1 MPRLFGTDGI
11 RGIANEDLTP
21 DLALALGRAAG
32 RVLAPDG
39 GEVIIG
45 RDTRVSGPMLEG
57 ALVAGLCSA
66 GVAVRTAGIVPSPA
80 VAFLTVD
87 ERARA
92 GTVIS
97 ASHNPA
103 PDNGIKFFSQLGIK
117 IPEDAEE
124 AIEELMEA
132 PPSKLPSGAAVGG
145 SEPLTAAPD
154 RYVDHLLAS
163 LEQSLS
169 GLRVVVDCA
178 FGAAWH
184 VGPRAFRE
192 AGADVIAMNAEPDG
206 TRINDKSGST
216 DLSSLAE
223 RVRSEGADLGIA
235 FDGDADR
242 ALAVDENGAVVD
254 GDRIIAMIAL
264 HMNEAGTLDRNIVI
278 ATVMAN
284 MGFHRALSA
293 KGIEVISCPVG
304 DKYVGEA
311 IRDHGAALGGEQ
323 SGHVIFGHHSTTGDG
338 VMTGLKVAELVRNS
352 NESLSSMA
360 EIFETYPQVLINV
373 PVGRDKDLDSA
384 AALWERVAEVES
396 TLGDSGRVLLRASG
410 TEPLVRVMVEAAE
423 KRVAQTIAEDLA
435 RAVERE
441 LA

>member
-57 ALVAGLCSA
+57 ALVVGLCSA

-103 PDNGIKFFSQLGIK
+103 PDNGIKFFSHLGIK

-132 PPSKLPSGAAVGG
+132 PPKLPSGAAVGG
-145 SEPLTAAPD
+145 SEPLIGAPD

-192 AGADVIAMNAEPDG
+192 AGPMSSRL
-206 TRINDKSGST
+206 TRSPTG
-216 DLSSLAE
+216 
-223 RVRSEGADLGIA
+223 
-235 FDGDADR
+235 R
-242 ALAVDENGAVVD
+242 A
-254 GDRIIAMIAL
+254 
-264 HMNEAGTLDRNIVI
+264 
-278 ATVMAN
+278 
-284 MGFHRALSA
+284 
-293 KGIEVISCPVG
+293 
-304 DKYVGEA
+304 
-311 IRDHGAALGGEQ
+311 
-323 SGHVIFGHHSTTGDG
+323 STTS
-338 VMTGLKVAELVRNS
+338 R
-352 NESLSSMA
+352 
-360 EIFETYPQVLINV
+360 
-373 PVGRDKDLDSA
+373 GR
-384 AALWERVAEVES
+384 
-396 TLGDSGRVLLRASG
+396 
-410 TEPLVRVMVEAAE
+410 P
-423 KRVAQTIAEDLA
+423 I
-435 RAVERE
+435 
-441 LA
+441 